1 MRAVTDSCI
10 EEGVHLLVQH
20 NYKPGDPAPEG
31 YLAWH
36 EWAEIQAKSGLRQQQ
51 CGFCMRWWFPQQ
63 LTGLVL
69 KSILQS
75 RRGPVAV
82 ESAVCLA
89 CARRKGMQ
97 DPAGR
102 TTVSTTAGSNGVE
115 L

>member
-1 MRAVTDSCI
+1 M
-10 EEGVHLLVQH
+10 HLLSQRK
-20 NYKPGDPAPEG
+20 YEPGDPAPDG

-36 EWAEIQAKSGLRQQQ
+36 EWAEIQAKAGLRQEQ
-51 CGFCMRWWFPQQ
+51 CGYCMRWWFPQQ

-82 ESAVCLA
+82 QSAVCLE
-89 CARRKGMQ
+89 CAHRKRLQNPVGG
-97 DPAGR
+97 A
-102 TTVSTTAGSNGVE
+102 TVPTLTCSNRAA